1 MCHEL
6 APFAPVES
14 NQSWDPSSA
23 GKTLSFLE
31 IPAPV
36 LIQLLF
42 QMCSVFASFLP
53 PVVKASKAFLIMR
66 MSLFSTNHWSQSLFL
81 RIYEGKALGTRLHA
95 NWKFVNILILIFLL
109 KIYFHIIILTRST
122 DATSTLRY
130 TVPKNKNNFLS
141 AWWIKFSKEYNNP
154 SMPTLWHHCCIPIP
168 SLSER
173 NDSWSTYMKFSLQ
186 IKERSFC
193 AICTYYVS

>member
-109 KIYFHIIILTRST
+109 KNILS
-122 DATSTLRY
+122 
-130 TVPKNKNNFLS
+130 
-141 AWWIKFSKEYNNP
+141 
-154 SMPTLWHHCCIPIP
+154 
-168 SLSER
+168 
-173 NDSWSTYMKFSLQ
+173 
-186 IKERSFC
+186 
-193 AICTYYVS
+193 YYHLNTFN

>member
-66 MSLFSTNHWSQSLFL
+66 MSLFSTNHWSQSLFS
-81 RIYEGKALGTRLHA
+81 RIYEGKPWELGCMRIG
-95 NWKFVNILILIFLL
+95 NSSISWSKYFFW

-173 NDSWSTYMKFSLQ
+173 NDS
-186 IKERSFC
+186 
-193 AICTYYVS
+193 